1 MPRTASR
8 LRSASN
14 VEPDTTPRYSDADL
28 APLLDALAA
37 LRDGDF
43 RTEAAPAG
51 GDGSI
56 AEAAEM
62 VEDIRERGRH
72 LFGEL
77 SRVRRE
83 IGREGHLDERLVAG
97 SGTGA
102 WTSGVDAANSLLDA
116 LTGPANAMGWVVEAV
131 AAGDLGQRVDLRV
144 DGRPLRG
151 ELLRMGRSVN
161 HMVDQLDMFT
171 SEVTQVAREVGTEG
185 RLGGQAPARGMS
197 GRWRDV
203 TSAVNTMA
211 GRLTAQVRDIAAVTT
226 AVAKGDLTR
235 KVTVEAAGELQE
247 LKLTVNTMV
256 DQLSAFADEV
266 TRVAREV
273 GTEGRLGG
281 TAQVSGVSGVW
292 KDLTE
297 NVNAMATNLTYQVR
311 NIAQVTKAVA
321 HGDLSKKI
329 TVDAQGEILELK
341 ETINTMVETL
351 SAFADEVTRVARE
364 VGTEGRLGGQANVR
378 GVSGVWKDLT
388 DNVNGMANNLT
399 RQVRNIAQV
408 TTAVAHGDLTKK
420 IDVEAR
426 GEILALKTTI
436 NTMVDTL
443 SAFSS
448 EVTRVAREVG
458 SEGRLGG
465 QAEVEGVS
473 GTWKKLTQS
482 VNELASNLTTQVRAI
497 ADVASGVARGDLTR
511 SITVDARGEV
521 AELKDNINLM
531 VANLRETTR
540 ANQEQDWLKS
550 NLARIGGLMQ
560 GHRDLL
566 QVAQLIMSE
575 LTPTVSAHYGAF
587 YLAQPVDGEV
597 ELILKAGY
605 GFGRGAKEAVR
616 FRLGESLVGQAAL
629 ERRTILITGAPGDY
643 VKISSRLG
651 ESSPVNV
658 IVIPI
663 LFEDQVLGAIE
674 LASFNRFS
682 DIHLAFFSQFA
693 ETIGVTINAIL
704 ANSRTEALLAE
715 SQRLTQELQERSD
728 ELQRGQAELRRSNA
742 ELEDKAALL
751 AKQNRAIEIQNFQIE
766 QARRTLEERAEA
778 LAMSS
783 RYKSEFVANMS
794 HELRTP
800 LNSLLVLAKLLSEN
814 PSGNLTS
821 KQVEF
826 AKTIYDSGTDLLQ
839 LINDILDLSKVEAGK
854 LEVRPQRLA
863 LGKLVD
869 YVEATFRP
877 MSADKG
883 LDFDVRVAPNVP
895 ETLLADEQR
904 LQQVLRNLL
913 SNAVKFTSDGAVFLD
928 ITRGTSPG
936 TIAFSVT
943 DTGIGISEDKLE
955 IIFEAF
961 QQADGTT
968 SRRYGGTRLGLSIS
982 RDIARLLGGEVQ
994 AASQPREGS
1003 TFTLVLPTDYD
1014 DSDARRAA
1022 SGGGDGRGRARL
1034 EGPPLFADAAHVG
1047 EENQVDATLSGRKV
1061 LIVDDDVRNVFALT
1075 SVLEG
1080 YGMDVIYAENGR
1092 SGIDVLQRNPDT
1104 ALVLMD
1110 IMMPELDG
1118 YATTE
1123 TIRKMPQFSELPI
1136 IVITAKVMKGDREKS
1151 MAAGASDYVP
1161 KPVDV
1166 EHLLDVMRN
1175 RLQRGGG

>member
-1 MPRTASR
+1 
-8 LRSASN
+8 
-14 VEPDTTPRYSDADL
+14 
-28 APLLDALAA
+28 
-37 LRDGDF
+37 
-43 RTEAAPAG
+43 
-51 GDGSI
+51 
-56 AEAAEM
+56 
-62 VEDIRERGRH
+62 
-72 LFGEL
+72 
-77 SRVRRE
+77 
-83 IGREGHLDERLVAG
+83 
-97 SGTGA
+97 
-102 WTSGVDAANSLLDA
+102 
-116 LTGPANAMGWVVEAV
+116 
-131 AAGDLGQRVDLRV
+131 
-144 DGRPLRG
+144 
-151 ELLRMGRSVN
+151 
-161 HMVDQLDMFT
+161 
-171 SEVTQVAREVGTEG
+171 VAR
-185 RLGGQAPARGMS
+185 
-197 GRWRDV
+197 
-203 TSAVNTMA
+203 
-211 GRLTAQVRDIAAVTT
+211 
-226 AVAKGDLTR
+226 
-235 KVTVEAAGELQE
+235 
-247 LKLTVNTMV
+247 
-256 DQLSAFADEV
+256 
-266 TRVAREV
+266 
-273 GTEGRLGG
+273 
-281 TAQVSGVSGVW
+281 
-292 KDLTE
+292 
-297 NVNAMATNLTYQVR
+297 
-311 NIAQVTKAVA
+311 
-321 HGDLSKKI
+321 GDLSRKI
-329 TVDAQGEILELK
+329 TVDAQGEIRELK

-473 GTWKKLTQS
+473 GTWKRLTQS

-540 ANQEQDWLKS
+540 ANQEQDGLKS

-575 LTPTVSAHYGAF
+575 LTPTASAHYGAF
-587 YLAQPVDGEV
+587 YLAQQVESEV
-597 ELILKAGY
+597 ELVLKAGY
-605 GFGRGAKEAVR
+605 GVRRGARESVR
-616 FRLGESLVGQAAL
+616 FRLGESLVGQSAL

-643 VKISSRLG
+643 VKISSGLG

-674 LASFNRFS
+674 LASFNPFS
-682 DIHLAFFSQFA
+682 DIHLAFFGQFA
-693 ETIGVTINAIL
+693 ETTGVTINAIL

-766 QARRTLEERAEA
+766 QARRTLEERAEE
-778 LAMSS
+778 LATSS

-863 LGKLVD
+863 LSKLVD

-877 MSADKG
+877 MAVDKG
-883 LDFDVRVAPNVP
+883 LDFDVRVAPSVP

-913 SNAVKFTSDGAVFLD
+913 SNAVKFTSDGTVCLD
-928 ITRGTSPG
+928 ITRGNAPG

-968 SRRYGGTRLGLSIS
+968 SRRYGGTGLGLSIS
-982 RDIARLLGGEVQ
+982 RDIARLLGGEIQ
-994 AASQPREGS
+994 AASQPGEGS
-1003 TFTLVLPTDYD
+1003 TFTLILPAAYD
-1014 DSDARRAA
+1014 DGDASRRPAN
-1022 SGGGDGRGRARL
+1022 DGHALTRARL
-1034 EGPPLFADAAHVG
+1034 DGPPLFADAAHAG
-1047 EENQVDATLSGRKV
+1047 DENQADATLSGRKV

-1166 EHLLDVMRN
+1166 EYLLDVMRN
-1175 RLQRGGG
+1175 WLQRGGG